1 MTDITR
7 VGCFTNKI
15 KLADK
20 IKEWKRPLAI
30 VALIH
35 HIGAYK
41 YPYYSWYNHPS
52 TSDATPEDN
61 FNAILRHFTAHR
73 IGKTI
78 DSDSKLPHIFHAVC
92 RAGMLITNLYRDINN
107 CHDQLENTVGV
118 HVPLDW
124 DVGSQITA
132 EEILLISKADQCA
145 YYNSI
150 KDAPAYISRLL
161 GNLILTDTLR
171 KVDPANIF
179 TNINPADEL
188 VLNIWAYANDLIKEH
203 LISYENTPY
212 AQAEVFINKYI
223 DGTCKPDWNTSASYH

>member
-35 HIGAYK
+35 HIGACK

-92 RAGMLITNLYRDINN
+92 RAGMLKPAIT
-107 CHDQLENTVGV
+107 E
-118 HVPLDW
+118 
-124 DVGSQITA
+124 
-132 EEILLISKADQCA
+132 
-145 YYNSI
+145 
-150 KDAPAYISRLL
+150 
-161 GNLILTDTLR
+161 
-171 KVDPANIF
+171 
-179 TNINPADEL
+179 
-188 VLNIWAYANDLIKEH
+188 
-203 LISYENTPY
+203 
-212 AQAEVFINKYI
+212 
-223 DGTCKPDWNTSASYH
+223 